1 MPVTWCESLVTRP
14 IETVTASKL
23 DVVSVEM
30 ILKLLVLLIFVSLLS
45 KTCRSSPAK
54 PLLRF
59 DEENGKFTVSE
70 DALREIQTLK
80 GPVRIVGAIGDA
92 RVGKSTNL
100 NFIRYFLEGER
111 NQRVERV
118 FNTSDGMRPC
128 TTGVWMSVSRDS
140 NGDGST
146 ILLDTEGTNLGDNEN
161 TDLLSI
167 FTMMMSSGL
176 ALFVREGVQNH
187 NVQFL
192 YRVSRLSEQ
201 IWKDDA
207 ESIKAFPQ
215 LLVIIRNALAPSP
228 GETLQ
233 SQAQDS
239 ILDGNYG
246 ETIAKHFPRINI
258 KVRDIPFVDSK
269 RLRNLEKFASDDYAN
284 VVSSLASDL
293 RRFPLK
299 KTIHGANMDGAMI
312 ASFAK
317 RLEIALNQNSWSGF
331 SNAYTALETE
341 LCDRS
346 YQNIIEPFLG
356 NNLNHMKN
364 RRQQI
369 IDEFTE
375 KCALGK
381 ERTKITDKL
390 DEVIAQKEEMA
401 ERERRLDEERRR
413 KEEEETMEREREE
426 QRRREAREK
435 EKRLEEERRARA
447 KAEEERRIE
456 EEKLRR
462 AEEKRRKLEEAA
474 ARRRKKGKKKK
485 QNIAKAIIGGGILAG
500 IFSDSRLKENI
511 TVVPHSDFE
520 QIGVRSYNWV
530 WSKDAVDLGMSGTGH
545 GVIAQEVEE
554 MYPWTVVTGHDGYK
568 RVDYEALK
576 QMVMEKK
583 N

>member
-1 MPVTWCESLVTRP
+1 M
-14 IETVTASKL
+14 
-23 DVVSVEM
+23 
-30 ILKLLVLLIFVSLLS
+30 
-45 KTCRSSPAK
+45 
-54 PLLRF
+54 
-59 DEENGKFTVSE
+59 
-70 DALREIQTLK
+70 
-80 GPVRIVGAIGDA
+80 
-92 RVGKSTNL
+92 
-100 NFIRYFLEGER
+100 
-111 NQRVERV
+111 
-118 FNTSDGMRPC
+118 
-128 TTGVWMSVSRDS
+128 
-140 NGDGST
+140 
-146 ILLDTEGTNLGDNEN
+146 
-161 TDLLSI
+161 
-167 FTMMMSSGL
+167 
-176 ALFVREGVQNH
+176 
-187 NVQFL
+187 
-192 YRVSRLSEQ
+192 SEQ
-201 IWKDDA
+201 IWKDDV
-207 ESIKAFPQ
+207 ETIKAFSQ

-233 SQAQDS
+233 SQVQ
-239 ILDGNYG
+239 DGNCG
-246 ETIAKHFPRINI
+246 ETIAWHFPRINI

-269 RLRNLEKFASDDYAN
+269 RLRNLEKFPSDDYAN

-317 RLEIALNQNSWSGF
+317 WLEIVLNQNSWSGF
-331 SNAYTALETE
+331 SNAYTAHETE

-346 YQNIIEPFLG
+346 YQNIIEPFLR

-364 RRQQI
+364 GRQQI

-375 KCALGK
+375 KCALGT

-401 ERERRLDEERRR
+401 ETERRLDEERRR
-413 KEEEETMEREREE
+413 KEEEEKMEREREE

-447 KAEEERRIE
+447 KAEEERRIQ

-462 AEEKRRKLEEAA
+462 AEEERRKLEEAA

-485 QNIAKAIIGGGILAG
+485 EKIAKAFIGGAIVGG

-530 WSKDAVDLGMSGTGH
+530 WSEDAVDLGMSRTGH

-554 MYPWTVVTGHDGYK
+554 LYPLTVVTGDDGYK
-568 RVDYEALK
+568 RVDYEGLK

-583 N
+583 TDY

>member
-1 MPVTWCESLVTRP
+1 
-14 IETVTASKL
+14 
-23 DVVSVEM
+23 M

-45 KTCRSSPAK
+45 KTSRSSPAK

-59 DEENGKFTVSE
+59 GEENGKFTVSE
-70 DALREIQTLK
+70 DALREMQTLK

-111 NQRVERV
+111 NQRVEKV

-176 ALFVREGVQNH
+176 ALFAREGVQNH

-269 RLRNLEKFASDDYAN
+269 RLHNLEKFPSDDYAN
-284 VVSSLASDL
+284 VASSLASDL
-293 RRFPLK
+293 RSFPLK

-312 ASFAK
+312 ASLAK
-317 RLEIALNQNSWSGF
+317 RLEITLNQNSWSGF

-346 YQNIIEPFLG
+346 YQNIIEPFLR
-356 NNLNHMKN
+356 NNLNQMKN
-364 RRQQI
+364 GRQQI

-375 KCALGK
+375 KCALGT

-401 ERERRLDEERRR
+401 ERETRLDEERRR
-413 KEEEETMEREREE
+413 KEEEEKMEREREE
-426 QRRREAREK
+426 QRGREAREK
-435 EKRLEEERRARA
+435 GKRLEEERRARA
-447 KAEEERRIE
+447 KAEEERRIQ
-456 EEKLRR
+456 EEKLHR
-462 AEEKRRKLEEAA
+462 AEEERRSLEEADE
-474 ARRRKKGKKKK
+474 KEESD
-485 QNIAKAIIGGGILAG
+485 IAKAIFGGAVLLGIL
-500 IFSDSRLKENI
+500 SDSRLKENI

-576 QMVMEKK
+576 QMANVMEKK
-583 N
+583 TDYCLITQPYGTNRNQ

>member
-233 SQAQDS
+233 SRAQD
-239 ILDGNYG
+239 GNCG
-246 ETIAKHFPRINI
+246 ETIARHFPRINI

-269 RLRNLEKFASDDYAN
+269 RLRNLEKFPSDDYAN
-284 VVSSLASDL
+284 VASSLASDL

>member
-1 MPVTWCESLVTRP
+1 M
-14 IETVTASKL
+14 
-23 DVVSVEM
+23 
-30 ILKLLVLLIFVSLLS
+30 
-45 KTCRSSPAK
+45 
-54 PLLRF
+54 
-59 DEENGKFTVSE
+59 
-70 DALREIQTLK
+70 
-80 GPVRIVGAIGDA
+80 
-92 RVGKSTNL
+92 
-100 NFIRYFLEGER
+100 
-111 NQRVERV
+111 
-118 FNTSDGMRPC
+118 
-128 TTGVWMSVSRDS
+128 
-140 NGDGST
+140 
-146 ILLDTEGTNLGDNEN
+146 
-161 TDLLSI
+161 
-167 FTMMMSSGL
+167 
-176 ALFVREGVQNH
+176 
-187 NVQFL
+187 
-192 YRVSRLSEQ
+192 SEQ
-201 IWKDDA
+201 IWKEEA
-207 ESIKAFPQ
+207 ETIKAFSQ

-269 RLRNLEKFASDDYAN
+269 RLRNLEKFPSDDYAN

-317 RLEIALNQNSWSGF
+317 WLEIVLNQNSWSGF

-346 YQNIIEPFLG
+346 YQNIIEPFLR
-356 NNLNHMKN
+356 NDLSHMN
-364 RRQQI
+364 G
-369 IDEFTE
+369 T
-375 KCALGK
+375 

-401 ERERRLDEERRR
+401 ETERRLDEERRR
-413 KEEEETMEREREE
+413 KEEEEKMEREREE

-447 KAEEERRIE
+447 KAEEERRIQ

-462 AEEKRRKLEEAA
+462 AEEERRSLEEADE
-474 ARRRKKGKKKK
+474 KEESD
-485 QNIAKAIIGGGILAG
+485 IAKAIFGGALLLGIL
-500 IFSDSRLKENI
+500 SDSRLKENI

-530 WSKDAVDLGMSGTGH
+530 WSKDAVDLGMRRTGH

-554 MYPWTVVTGHDGYK
+554 LYPLTVVTGDDGYK
-568 RVDYEALK
+568 RVDYEGLK

-583 N
+583 TDY

>member
-1 MPVTWCESLVTRP
+1 MIITKYQTRRTCNLVRVIGRSTHRNC
-14 IETVTASKL
+14 TSSKL

-45 KTCRSSPAK
+45 KTCCSSPAK

-100 NFIRYFLEGER
+100 NFIRYFLEGQG
-111 NQRVERV
+111 NQRVEKV

-176 ALFVREGVQNH
+176 AFFAREGVQNH

-201 IWKDDA
+201 IWKDDV

-269 RLRNLEKFASDDYAN
+269 RLRNLEKFPSDDYAN
-284 VVSSLASDL
+284 VASSLASDL
-293 RRFPLK
+293 RSFPLK

-317 RLEIALNQNSWSGF
+317 WLEIVLNQNSWSGF

-346 YQNIIEPFLG
+346 YQNIIEPFLR
-356 NNLNHMKN
+356 NDLSHMN
-364 RRQQI
+364 G
-369 IDEFTE
+369 TE
-375 KCALGK
+375 
-381 ERTKITDKL
+381 RMKITDKL
-390 DEVIAQKEEMA
+390 GEVIAQKEEMA

-413 KEEEETMEREREE
+413 KEVEEKMEREREE
-426 QRRREAREK
+426 QRGREAREK
-435 EKRLEEERRARA
+435 GKRLEEERRTRA
-447 KAEEERRIE
+447 KAEEERRIQ

-462 AEEKRRKLEEAA
+462 AEEERRSLEEADE
-474 ARRRKKGKKKK
+474 KEESY
-485 QNIAKAIIGGGILAG
+485 IAKAILGGALLLGIL
-500 IFSDSRLKENI
+500 SDSRLKENI

-530 WSKDAVDLGMSGTGH
+530 WSEDAVDLGMSRTGH

-554 MYPWTVVTGHDGYK
+554 LYPLTVVTGDDGYK
-568 RVDYEALK
+568 RVDYEGLK

-583 N
+583 TDY

>member
-1 MPVTWCESLVTRP
+1 
-14 IETVTASKL
+14 
-23 DVVSVEM
+23 M

-100 NFIRYFLEGER
+100 NFIRYFLEGQR
-111 NQRVERV
+111 NQRVEKV

-128 TTGVWMSVSRDS
+128 TTGVWMSVDS
-140 NGDGST
+140 NGEEST

-176 ALFVREGVQNH
+176 ALFAREGVQNH

-233 SQAQDS
+233 SQVQDS

-246 ETIAKHFPRINI
+246 KTIAKHFPRINI

-269 RLRNLEKFASDDYAN
+269 RLRNLEKFPSDDYAN
-284 VVSSLASDL
+284 VASSLASDL
-293 RRFPLK
+293 RSFPLK

-346 YQNIIEPFLG
+346 YQNIIEPFLT

-375 KCALGK
+375 KCALGT

-413 KEEEETMEREREE
+413 KEEEEKMEREREE

-447 KAEEERRIE
+447 KAEEERRIQ

-462 AEEKRRKLEEAA
+462 AEEERRKLEEAA
-474 ARRRKKGKKKK
+474 ARRSRKGKKKK
-485 QNIAKAIIGGGILAG
+485 EKIAKAIIGGAILTG
-500 IFSDSRLKENI
+500 FISDSRLKENI

-530 WSKDAVDLGMSGTGH
+530 WSKDAVDLGVSGTGH

-568 RVDYEALK
+568 RVDYEGLK

-583 N
+583 NRFLFDHAKLWN

>member
-1 MPVTWCESLVTRP
+1 
-14 IETVTASKL
+14 
-23 DVVSVEM
+23 M

-45 KTCRSSPAK
+45 KTCCSSPAK

-92 RVGKSTNL
+92 CVGKSTNL
-100 NFIRYFLEGER
+100 NFIRYFLEGQR
-111 NQRVERV
+111 NQRVEKV

-176 ALFVREGVQNH
+176 ALFAREGVQNH

-233 SQAQDS
+233 SQVQ
-239 ILDGNYG
+239 DGNCG
-246 ETIAKHFPRINI
+246 ETIAWHFPRINI

-269 RLRNLEKFASDDYAN
+269 RLRNLEKFPSDDYAN

-317 RLEIALNQNSWSGF
+317 WLEIVLNQNSWSGF

-346 YQNIIEPFLG
+346 YQNIIEPFLR

-364 RRQQI
+364 GRQQI

-375 KCALGK
+375 KCALGT

-401 ERERRLDEERRR
+401 ETERRLDEERRR
-413 KEEEETMEREREE
+413 KEEEEKMERERAE

-447 KAEEERRIE
+447 KAEEERRIQ

-462 AEEKRRKLEEAA
+462 AEEERRKLEEAA
-474 ARRRKKGKKKK
+474 ARRRKKRKKKK
-485 QNIAKAIIGGGILAG
+485 KNIAKAFIGGAIVAG

-530 WSKDAVDLGMSGTGH
+530 WSKDAVDLGMSGAGH

-576 QMVMEKK
+576 LMVMEKK
-583 N
+583 LITV

>member
-1 MPVTWCESLVTRP
+1 M
-14 IETVTASKL
+14 
-23 DVVSVEM
+23 
-30 ILKLLVLLIFVSLLS
+30 
-45 KTCRSSPAK
+45 
-54 PLLRF
+54 
-59 DEENGKFTVSE
+59 
-70 DALREIQTLK
+70 
-80 GPVRIVGAIGDA
+80 
-92 RVGKSTNL
+92 
-100 NFIRYFLEGER
+100 
-111 NQRVERV
+111 
-118 FNTSDGMRPC
+118 
-128 TTGVWMSVSRDS
+128 
-140 NGDGST
+140 
-146 ILLDTEGTNLGDNEN
+146 
-161 TDLLSI
+161 
-167 FTMMMSSGL
+167 
-176 ALFVREGVQNH
+176 
-187 NVQFL
+187 
-192 YRVSRLSEQ
+192 SEQ

-269 RLRNLEKFASDDYAN
+269 RLRNLEKFPSDDYAN
-284 VVSSLASDL
+284 VASSLASDL
-293 RRFPLK
+293 RSFPLK

-346 YQNIIEPFLG
+346 YQNIIEPFLR

-364 RRQQI
+364 GRQQI

-375 KCALGK
+375 KCALGT

-401 ERERRLDEERRR
+401 ETERRLDEERRR
-413 KEEEETMEREREE
+413 KEEEEKMEREREE

-447 KAEEERRIE
+447 KAEEERRIQ

-462 AEEKRRKLEEAA
+462 AEEERRSLEEAA

-485 QNIAKAIIGGGILAG
+485 KNIAKAFIGGAIVAG

-530 WSKDAVDLGMSGTGH
+530 WSKEAVDLGMSGTGH

-576 QMVMEKK
+576 LMVMEKK
-583 N
+583 TDYCLITQRYGTNRN

>member
-1 MPVTWCESLVTRP
+1 
-14 IETVTASKL
+14 
-23 DVVSVEM
+23 
-30 ILKLLVLLIFVSLLS
+30 
-45 KTCRSSPAK
+45 
-54 PLLRF
+54 
-59 DEENGKFTVSE
+59 
-70 DALREIQTLK
+70 
-80 GPVRIVGAIGDA
+80 
-92 RVGKSTNL
+92 
-100 NFIRYFLEGER
+100 
-111 NQRVERV
+111 
-118 FNTSDGMRPC
+118 
-128 TTGVWMSVSRDS
+128 
-140 NGDGST
+140 
-146 ILLDTEGTNLGDNEN
+146 
-161 TDLLSI
+161 
-167 FTMMMSSGL
+167 MMMSSGL
-176 ALFVREGVQNH
+176 ALFAREGVQNH

-233 SQAQDS
+233 SQVQ
-239 ILDGNYG
+239 DGNCG
-246 ETIAKHFPRINI
+246 ETIAWHFPRINI

-269 RLRNLEKFASDDYAN
+269 RLRNLEKFPSDDYAN
-284 VVSSLASDL
+284 VASSLASDL
-293 RRFPLK
+293 RSFPLK

-317 RLEIALNQNSWSGF
+317 WLEIVLNLNSWSGF
-331 SNAYTALETE
+331 SNAYTAHETE

-346 YQNIIEPFLG
+346 YQNMIEPFLRNDLSRMNG
-356 NNLNHMKN
+356 
-364 RRQQI
+364 
-369 IDEFTE
+369 T
-375 KCALGK
+375 

-390 DEVIAQKEEMA
+390 GEVIAQKEEMA

-413 KEEEETMEREREE
+413 KEVEEKMERERAE

-447 KAEEERRIE
+447 KAEEERRIQ

-462 AEEKRRKLEEAA
+462 AEEERRSLEEAA
-474 ARRRKKGKKKK
+474 ARRRKKEK
-485 QNIAKAIIGGGILAG
+485 NIEKAFIGGAIVAA

-530 WSKDAVDLGMSGTGH
+530 WSEDALDLGMRRTGH

-554 MYPWTVVTGHDGYK
+554 LYPLTVVTGDDGYK
-568 RVDYEALK
+568 RVDYEGLK
-576 QMVMEKK
+576 QMVMKK
-583 N
+583 KTDY